1 MSDSGRTDGT
11 SRSDDGRGR
20 HARPSERRSR
30 RIREAPGEAASS
42 GQTRLPRSSR
52 RAEGSSGSTSSSSS
66 SSSSSA
72 SGARRSA
79 ASSRASR
86 RSRSSGPSD
95 HRQLGSTPVKAV
107 LGILAVLLLIGGGY
121 GYATVG
127 KLGDSLATTGGL
139 DLGDQADGATDI
151 LLVGID
157 SRTDAKGKPL
167 SQQEID
173 MLRAG
178 EEETTSTDTMIL
190 IRIPNDGSSATA
202 VSLPRDTYVD
212 GGSELGNVKLNQ
224 VYGSTKYNYETE
236 KADEAAADG
245 EEYNEDKVSKE
256 GIQKGREALIGSIGN
271 LTGISVD
278 HYAEVGLLGFVLLTD
293 AVGGVDVCLNNA
305 VDEPLSGANFP
316 AGQQTLDGPN
326 ALSFVRQR
334 HDLPRGDLD
343 RITRQQAYL
352 ASLANKILSAKTLSN
367 PGQLSKLNDAV
378 SRSLTIDDGWD
389 IMGLAT
395 QMQNLSVCNVSFQ
408 TRPVTSIDGTGD
420 YGESVVTVDPD
431 QVHGFFDDLLGDS
444 KKDGSDESESE
455 ETTEE
460 SIPDYDA
467 AASTVSVLNA
477 GNVDGLATRVGDLV
491 AGAGF
496 TVDEVGNHDES
507 GVSESQVNVA
517 DVNDPAARDL
527 AKKLG
532 DLQVVEDPTLAE
544 GQISVTLSGTYT
556 GPGATEDDTRT
567 LDSSD
572 SGDSSSTDTG
582 DSSDGS
588 GDSSETIGV
597 PGTMDAGSEEDQA
610 PIKADESDTM
620 CVN

>member
-1 MSDSGRTDGT
+1 MNSVYVNHKSGKADEL
-11 SRSDDGRGR
+11 
-20 HARPSERRSR
+20 AE
-30 RIREAPGEAASS
+30 EAA
-42 GQTRLPRSSR
+42 
-52 RAEGSSGSTSSSSS
+52 A
-66 SSSSSA
+66 
-72 SGARRSA
+72 
-79 ASSRASR
+79 
-86 RSRSSGPSD
+86 
-95 HRQLGSTPVKAV
+95 
-107 LGILAVLLLIGGGY
+107 
-121 GYATVG
+121 
-127 KLGDSLATTGGL
+127 
-139 DLGDQADGATDI
+139 
-151 LLVGID
+151 
-157 SRTDAKGKPL
+157 
-167 SQQEID
+167 
-173 MLRAG
+173 AG
-178 EEETTSTDTMIL
+178 EEPD
-190 IRIPNDGSSATA
+190 
-202 VSLPRDTYVD
+202 
-212 GGSELGNVKLNQ
+212 
-224 VYGSTKYNYETE
+224 
-236 KADEAAADG
+236 
-245 EEYNEDKVSKE
+245 EDKIEKE
-256 GIQKGREALIGSIGN
+256 STQAGREGLVSAIGD

-293 AVGGVDVCLNNA
+293 AVGGVDVCLSNP

-395 QMQNLSVCNVSFQ
+395 QMQNLSGGNVTFQ
-408 TRPVTSIDGTGD
+408 TIPVTSIDGTSDDGSQ
-420 YGESVVTVDPD
+420 SVVTVDPN
-431 QVHGFFDDLLGDS
+431 QVHSFFDDLLGDS
-444 KKDGSDESESE
+444 KKDDSDESESE

-496 TVDEVGNHDES
+496 TVGEVGNHDES

-532 DLQVVEDPTLAE
+532 DLEVVEDPTLAE
-544 GQISVTLSGTYT
+544 GQISVTLSGTYS

-572 SGDSSSTDTG
+572 SGDSSSADSGDT
-582 DSSDGS
+582 SSDGS

-610 PIKADESDTM
+610 PIKADESDNM

>member
-1 MSDSGRTDGT
+1 
-11 SRSDDGRGR
+11 
-20 HARPSERRSR
+20 
-30 RIREAPGEAASS
+30 
-42 GQTRLPRSSR
+42 
-52 RAEGSSGSTSSSSS
+52 
-66 SSSSSA
+66 
-72 SGARRSA
+72 
-79 ASSRASR
+79 
-86 RSRSSGPSD
+86 
-95 HRQLGSTPVKAV
+95 VKVV
-107 LGILAVLLLIGGGY
+107 LGILAVLLLLGGGY
-121 GYATVG
+121 GYSTVG
-127 KLGDSLATTGGL
+127 KLGDNLATTGGL

-157 SRTDAKGKPL
+157 SRTDAKGNPL
-167 SQQEID
+167 SQEEID

-212 GGSELGNVKLNQ
+212 GGDDLGNVKLNS
-224 VYGSTKYNYETE
+224 VYGSTKWQYEQDA
-236 KADEAAADG
+236 ADEAAANG
-245 EEYNEDKVSKE
+245 EEYDEDKVSKE
-256 GIQKGREALIGSIGN
+256 GIQKGREALIGTIGN

-293 AVGGVDVCLNNA
+293 AVGGVDVCLNNP

-378 SRSLTIDDGWD
+378 SRSLTIDSGWD

-395 QMQNLSVCNVSFQ
+395 QMQNLSGGNVSFQ
-408 TRPVTSIDGTGD
+408 TIPVTSIDGTSEDGQ
-420 YGESVVTVDPD
+420 SVVTVDPG
-431 QVHGFFDDLLGDS
+431 QVRGFFDELLGDEDDED
-444 KKDGSDESESE
+444 KDNSDESDSE

-496 TVDEVGNHDES
+496 TVGEVGNHDES

-532 DLQVVEDPTLAE
+532 DLQVVEDPTLEA
-544 GQISVTLSGTYT
+544 GQISVTLSGTYS

-572 SGDSSSTDTG
+572 SD
-582 DSSDGS
+582 DSSDS
-588 GDSSETIGV
+588 GDDYSGETIGI

-610 PIKADESDTM
+610 PITANESDTM